1 MSSMPSRTRGSHL
14 AVIVACAALCGGVA
28 SAAAPQ
34 PDQRAPRGVLDLR
47 GGGFVVGELVPAPE
61 VADGRETLLWQ
72 SPVFTKPFE
81 FRLADVTG
89 MRCGAVRDP
98 DGTPADAF
106 RLHLRGGDI
115 ITGAIQGIDADTIT
129 VESGRGADRQTLQ
142 IRRDEV
148 ESIARRGAG
157 GGSFDGPG
165 GLAGWEQKPGNAW
178 REEAGRLLTS
188 RRGGSIS
195 RDVAAPPRARYDIGV
210 SWTTPAEFRFSL
222 VSDGVA
228 GDDQFV
234 LELLRP
240 AGSGPTLAVV
250 RRKAGKA
257 TLEPIPL
264 DPAADSL
271 RIVLFV
277 DQPRGR
283 MAVVLPAAGDQPA
296 ADIEL
301 ARATDTE
308 PLRGVRLSLTSGD
321 VCLESLRVTPWTAAE
336 PTLDDVEQT
345 TIAMRTGIPRTG
357 EIEGFDSQAGAFIV
371 RAAGQETRI
380 PAADVTEISLPR
392 TEASGPKQTAQVR
405 LIGVNGDVVSGGLVG
420 VDPQGVR
427 IRRQGLAEPIRVPFS
442 QLVAMQSLVPAGPA
456 SEQPG
461 REGRLEGDGF
471 AMRGG
476 LAAVDGGVGWQPVGS
491 VVASPFAATAAP
503 FSGRLDYVAAPADV
517 DESGVVG
524 GIGGMVSRAD
534 DGGFVVTMLA
544 EDGAAAQDGRLQP
557 GDRIVA
563 IAPAEKA
570 RFVPTKGLEPD
581 EVTDLLRGQVGTPV
595 RIKVTDAAG
604 EDPRTIELVRGRL
617 AMAGGQL
624 LRQALE
630 THAEL
635 AAPESAGDVL
645 AYPAVVVLTSGEST
659 PCRVVAIDAERV
671 RLITPLAGTA
681 ESPVDVPAAL
691 VKAVEFDPSVPG
703 RALDRVR
710 FERLLTI
717 PRMQRSRPPTH
728 VLRMKNGDYVRG
740 RLITA
745 DDKAVRIE
753 LPGKEQVFPRDAV
766 ARAIWLHPEELDPKQ
781 LDAPA
786 AEPPRPQG
794 LAVTGIWPGGRRVA
808 LMAETV
814 EGQAIR
820 GTNAALGDVRIDTDR
835 VERLLFGTA
844 AEKGADQRPYSQ
856 WKVRPAAE
864 PRALREQEPPKENAG
879 A

>member
-1 MSSMPSRTRGSHL
+1 MSSMPSRIYGGRL
-14 AVIVACAALCGGVA
+14 PAIVACAALCGGA
-28 SAAAPQ
+28 SLAATPQ
-34 PDQRAPRGVLDLR
+34 PDQPAPRGVLDLR
-47 GGGFVVGELVPAPE
+47 GGGFVSGELVPTPE
-61 VADGRETLLWQ
+61 AGNGRETLVWQ
-72 SPVFTKPFE
+72 SPLFAKPFE

-89 MRCGAVRDP
+89 ARFGAVRDAGKP
-98 DGTPADAF
+98 PADAF

-115 ITGAIQGIDADTIT
+115 ITGVVQAIDADTIT
-129 VESGRGADRQTLQ
+129 VEAAGGADRQTLH

-165 GLAGWEQKPGNAW
+165 GLAGWEQKPGSAW

-222 VSDGVA
+222 ASDGVA

-240 AGSGPTLAVV
+240 AAIGPTLAVL

-257 TLEPIPL
+257 TLEPISL

-283 MAVVLPAAGDQPA
+283 MAVVLPAAGEQPA

-301 ARATDTE
+301 SRAADAE

-321 VCLESLRVTPWTAAE
+321 ICLESLRVTPWTAAE

-345 TIAMRTGIPRTG
+345 TIAVRTGGPRTG
-357 EIEGFDSQAGAFIV
+357 EIEGFDAQAGAFMV
-371 RAAGQETRI
+371 RDAGQVTRI

-392 TEASGPKQTAQVR
+392 PEAAGPKQVAQVR
-405 LIGVNGDVVSGGLVG
+405 VIGANGDVASGVLVN
-420 VDPQGVR
+420 VDAQGVW
-427 IRRQGLAEPIRVPFS
+427 IRRQGLAEPLCMPFT
-442 QLVAMQSLVPAGPA
+442 QLVALQSLMPAA
-456 SEQPG
+456 TALELPG
-461 REGRLEGDGF
+461 REGRLEGEGF
-471 AMRGG
+471 AMRGAV
-476 LAAVDGGVGWQPVGS
+476 AAVADGVGWQPAGS
-491 VVASPFAATAAP
+491 IVASPFAPTAAP
-503 FSGRLDYVAAPADV
+503 FSGRLDYVDAPADT
-517 DESGVVG
+517 DESGMVG
-524 GIGGMVSRAD
+524 GIGGMVSRTD

-581 EVTDLLRGQVGTPV
+581 QVTDLLRGQVGAQV

-604 EDPRTIELVRGRL
+604 EEPRTIELVRGRL
-617 AMAGGQL
+617 ALAGGQL
-624 LRQALE
+624 LRQAIK

-635 AAPESAGDVL
+635 ASPESVGAML
-645 AYPAVVVLTSGEST
+645 AFPAVVVLTSGEST
-659 PCRVVAIDAERV
+659 PCRVVAIDAERL
-671 RLITPLAGTA
+671 RLVTPLAGTA
-681 ESPVDVPAAL
+681 EDPVDVPAAL
-691 VKAVEFDPSVPG
+691 VKAIEFDPAVPG

-740 RLITA
+740 RLIAA
-745 DDKAVRIE
+745 DDTTVRIE
-753 LPGKEQVFPRDAV
+753 MPGKEQVFPRDAV
-766 ARAIWLHPEELDPKQ
+766 TRAIWLHPEELDPQ
-781 LDAPA
+781 PDAAA

-808 LMAETV
+808 LMAEAV
-814 EGQAIR
+814 EGRAIQ
-820 GTNAALGDVRIDTDR
+820 GTNAAFGQARIDTAG

-856 WKVRPAAE
+856 WKVRLAPE
-864 PRALREQEPPKENAG
+864 PRALREQEPAKENAG

>member
-1 MSSMPSRTRGSHL
+1 MSSMPSRIYGVCL
-14 AVIVACAALCGGVA
+14 AAIVACTALCGGA
-28 SAAAPQ
+28 SFAATPQ
-34 PDQRAPRGVLDLR
+34 PDQPAPRGVLDLR
-47 GGGFVVGELVPAPE
+47 GGGFVSGELVPAPE
-61 VADGRETLLWQ
+61 AGDGRETLVWQ
-72 SPVFTKPFE
+72 SPLFAKPFE

-89 MRCGAVRDP
+89 ARFGAVRDP
-98 DGTPADAF
+98 GKPPADAF
-106 RLHLRGGDI
+106 RVHLRGGDI
-115 ITGAIQGIDADTIT
+115 ITGEMQAIDADTIT
-129 VESGRGADRQTLQ
+129 VEAVGGAGRQTLR

-148 ESIARRGAG
+148 ESIARRSAG

-195 RDVAAPPRARYDIGV
+195 RDVAAPPRARYDIGM

-240 AGSGPTLAVV
+240 AASGPTLAVV

-264 DPAADSL
+264 GVAADSL

-283 MAVVLPAAGDQPA
+283 MAVVLPAVGEQPA

-301 ARATDTE
+301 SRAADAE

-321 VCLESLRVTPWTAAE
+321 ICLENMRVTPWTAAE

-345 TIAMRTGIPRTG
+345 TVAVRNGGPRTG
-357 EIEGFDSQAGAFIV
+357 EVEGFDAQAGAFMV
-371 RAAGQETRI
+371 RDAEQVTRI

-392 TEASGPKQTAQVR
+392 VEAAGPKQVAQVR
-405 LIGVNGDVVSGGLVG
+405 AIGANGDVVSGSLVN
-420 VDPQGVR
+420 VDAQGVW
-427 IRRQGLAEPIRVPFS
+427 IRRQGLAEPLGMSFS
-442 QLVAMQSLVPAGPA
+442 QLVALQSLVPAA
-456 SEQPG
+456 TALELPG
-461 REGRLEGDGF
+461 REGRLEGEGV
-471 AMRGG
+471 AMRGAVAG
-476 LAAVDGGVGWQPVGS
+476 VDGGVGWQPAGS
-491 VVASPFAATAAP
+491 IVASPFAVTAAP
-503 FSGRLDYVAAPADV
+503 FSGRLDYVAAPADT
-517 DESGVVG
+517 DEMGAVG

-581 EVTDLLRGQVGTPV
+581 EVTDLLRGRVGAPV
-595 RIKVTDAAG
+595 RIKVTDAGG

-617 AMAGGQL
+617 GMAGSQL
-624 LRQALE
+624 LRQALK

-635 AAPESAGDVL
+635 AAPESAGDVV
-645 AYPAVVVLTSGEST
+645 AFPAVVVLTSGEST
-659 PCRVVAIDAERV
+659 PCRVVAIDAERLKLV
-671 RLITPLAGTA
+671 TPLAGTA
-681 ESPVDVPAAL
+681 EEPVDVPATL
-691 VKAVEFDPSVPG
+691 VKAIEFDPSVPG

-740 RLITA
+740 RLIAA
-745 DDKAVRIE
+745 DDTTVRIE
-753 LPGKEQVFPRDAV
+753 MPGKEQVFPRDAV
-766 ARAIWLHPEELDPKQ
+766 ARAIWLHPEELDPQ
-781 LDAPA
+781 PDAPA

-794 LAVTGIWPGGRRVA
+794 LALTGIWPGGRRVG
-808 LMAETV
+808 LMAQKV
-814 EGQAIR
+814 EGQAIL
-820 GTNAALGDVRIDTDR
+820 GTNPAFGDARIDTAR

-856 WKVRPAAE
+856 WKVRPAPE
-864 PRALREQEPPKENAG
+864 PRALREQEPAKENGG

>member
-1 MSSMPSRTRGSHL
+1 MGLRICLSRL
-14 AVIVACAALCGGVA
+14 AAIVVCAALCGGA
-28 SAAAPQ
+28 SHAAAPL
-34 PDQRAPRGVLDLR
+34 PDQAAPWGMLDLR
-47 GGGFVVGELVPAPE
+47 GGGFVSGELVPTPE
-61 VADGRETLLWQ
+61 AGDSRETLLWK
-72 SPVFTKPFE
+72 SPLCAKPFE

-89 MRCGAVRDP
+89 VRFGAVRDP
-98 DGTPADAF
+98 DGAPTDAF

-115 ITGAIQGIDADTIT
+115 ITGVIQAIDADTIT
-129 VESGRGADRQTLQ
+129 VEAVGGAGRQTLQ

-165 GLAGWEQKPGNAW
+165 GLAGWEQKPDTTW
-178 REEAGRLLTS
+178 REEAGRLVTS

-222 VSDGVA
+222 ASDGVA

-240 AGSGPTLAVV
+240 AAGGPTLAVV

-264 DPAADSL
+264 DSATDSL

-277 DQPRGR
+277 DQQRGR
-283 MAVVLPAAGDQPA
+283 MAVVLPAAGDEPA

-301 ARATDTE
+301 ARAADAE
-308 PLRGVRLSLTSGD
+308 PLPGVRLSLTSGD
-321 VCLESLRVTPWTAAE
+321 ICLENLRVTPWTAAE
-336 PTLDDVEQT
+336 PTLDDVEQA

-357 EIEGFDSQAGAFIV
+357 EIEGFDSSAGVFIV
-371 RAAGQETRI
+371 RAAGQVTRI
-380 PAADVTEISLPR
+380 AAADVTEISLPR
-392 TEASGPKQTAQVR
+392 AEAAPPKQAAQVR
-405 LIGVNGDVVSGGLVG
+405 AIGVNGDVVSGRLVR
-420 VDPQGVR
+420 VDPQGVW
-427 IRRQGLAEPIRVPFS
+427 IRREGLAEPLGIPFA
-442 QLVAMQSLVPAGPA
+442 QLVAMQSLVPAA
-456 SEQPG
+456 TALELPG

-471 AMRGG
+471 SMPGS
-476 LAAVDGGVGWQPVGS
+476 LAAVAGGVGWQPAGS
-491 VVASPFAATAAP
+491 MCASPFAVTATP
-503 FSGRLDYVAAPADV
+503 FSGRLDYVAAPADT
-517 DESGVVG
+517 DESGMVG

-617 AMAGGQL
+617 GMAGGQL

-645 AYPAVVVLTSGEST
+645 AFPAVVVLTSGEST
-659 PCRVVAIDAERV
+659 PCRVVAIDAERLKLV
-671 RLITPLAGTA
+671 TPLAGTA
-681 ESPVDVPAAL
+681 EEPVDVPATL
-691 VKAVEFDPSVPG
+691 VKAIEFDPGAPG

-740 RLITA
+740 RLIAA
-745 DDKAVRIE
+745 DEKTVRIE
-753 LPGKEQVFPRDAV
+753 LPGKEQVFPRDAI
-766 ARAIWLHPEELDPKQ
+766 ARAIWLHPEELDPPQ
-781 LDAPA
+781 PDAPA
-786 AEPPRPQG
+786 AESPRPQG

-808 LMAETV
+808 LMAEAV
-814 EGQAIR
+814 EGQAIL
-820 GTNAALGDVRIDTDR
+820 GTNAAFGDARIDTGR

-844 AEKGADQRPYSQ
+844 AEKGAGQRPYSQ
-856 WKVRPAAE
+856 WKVRPAPE
-864 PRALREQEPPKENAG
+864 PRALRQQEPAKPNTDA
-879 A
+879 

>member
-1 MSSMPSRTRGSHL
+1 MSSMPSRTYGGRL
-14 AVIVACAALCGGVA
+14 PAIVACAALCGGA
-28 SAAAPQ
+28 SLAATPQ
-34 PDQRAPRGVLDLR
+34 PDQPAPRGVLDLR
-47 GGGFVVGELVPAPE
+47 GGGFVSGELVPTPE
-61 VADGRETLLWQ
+61 AGNGRETLVWQ
-72 SPVFTKPFE
+72 SPLFAKPFE

-89 MRCGAVRDP
+89 ARFGAVRDAGKP
-98 DGTPADAF
+98 PADAF

-115 ITGAIQGIDADTIT
+115 ITGVVQAIDADTIT
-129 VESGRGADRQTLQ
+129 VEAAGGADRQTLH

-165 GLAGWEQKPGNAW
+165 GLAGWEQKPGSAW

-222 VSDGVA
+222 ASDGVA

-240 AGSGPTLAVV
+240 AAIGPTLAVL

-257 TLEPIPL
+257 TLEPISL

-283 MAVVLPAAGDQPA
+283 MAVVLPAAGEQPA

-301 ARATDTE
+301 SRAADAE

-321 VCLESLRVTPWTAAE
+321 ICLESLRVTPWTAAE

-345 TIAMRTGIPRTG
+345 TIAVRTGGPRTG
-357 EIEGFDSQAGAFIV
+357 EIEGFDAQAGAFMV
-371 RAAGQETRI
+371 RDAGQVTRI

-392 TEASGPKQTAQVR
+392 PEAAGPKQVAQVR
-405 LIGVNGDVVSGGLVG
+405 VIGANGDVASGVLVN
-420 VDPQGVR
+420 VDAQGVW
-427 IRRQGLAEPIRVPFS
+427 IRRQGLAEPLCMPFT
-442 QLVAMQSLVPAGPA
+442 QLVALQSLMPAA
-456 SEQPG
+456 SALELPG
-461 REGRLEGDGF
+461 REGRLEGEGF
-471 AMRGG
+471 AMRGAV
-476 LAAVDGGVGWQPVGS
+476 AAVADGVGWQPAGS
-491 VVASPFAATAAP
+491 IVASPFAATAAP
-503 FSGRLDYVAAPADV
+503 FSGRLDYVDAPADT
-517 DESGVVG
+517 DESGMVG
-524 GIGGMVSRAD
+524 GIGGMVSRTD

-581 EVTDLLRGQVGTPV
+581 QVTDLLRGQVGAQV

-604 EDPRTIELVRGRL
+604 EEPRTIELVRGRL
-617 AMAGGQL
+617 ALAGGQL
-624 LRQALE
+624 LRQAIK

-635 AAPESAGDVL
+635 ASPESVGAML
-645 AYPAVVVLTSGEST
+645 AFPAVVVLTSGEST
-659 PCRVVAIDAERV
+659 PCRVVAIDAERL
-671 RLITPLAGTA
+671 RLVTPLAGTA
-681 ESPVDVPAAL
+681 EDPVDVPAAL
-691 VKAVEFDPSVPG
+691 VKAIEFDPAVPG

-740 RLITA
+740 RLIAA
-745 DDKAVRIE
+745 DDTTVRIE
-753 LPGKEQVFPRDAV
+753 MPGKEQVFPRDAV
-766 ARAIWLHPEELDPKQ
+766 TRAIWLHPEELDPQ
-781 LDAPA
+781 PDAAA

-808 LMAETV
+808 LMAEAV
-814 EGQAIR
+814 EGRAIQ
-820 GTNAALGDVRIDTDR
+820 GTNAAFGQARIDTAG

-856 WKVRPAAE
+856 WKVRLAPE
-864 PRALREQEPPKENAG
+864 PRALREQEPAKENAG

>member
-1 MSSMPSRTRGSHL
+1 MSSMPSRIYGGRL
-14 AVIVACAALCGGVA
+14 PAIVACAALCGGA
-28 SAAAPQ
+28 SLAATPQ
-34 PDQRAPRGVLDLR
+34 PDQPAPRGVLDLR
-47 GGGFVVGELVPAPE
+47 GGGFVSGELVPTPE
-61 VADGRETLLWQ
+61 AGNGRETLVWQ
-72 SPVFTKPFE
+72 SPLFAKPFE

-89 MRCGAVRDP
+89 ARFGAVRDAGKP
-98 DGTPADAF
+98 PADAF

-115 ITGAIQGIDADTIT
+115 ITGVVQAIDADTIT
-129 VESGRGADRQTLQ
+129 VEAAGGADRQTLH

-165 GLAGWEQKPGNAW
+165 GLAGWEQKPGSAW

-210 SWTTPAEFRFSL
+210 SWTTPAEFRFS
-222 VSDGVA
+222 VASDGVA

-240 AGSGPTLAVV
+240 AAIGPTLAVL

-257 TLEPIPL
+257 TLEPISL

-283 MAVVLPAAGDQPA
+283 MAVVLPVVGEQPA

-301 ARATDTE
+301 SRAADAE

-321 VCLESLRVTPWTAAE
+321 ICLESLRVTPWTAAE

-345 TIAMRTGIPRTG
+345 TIAVRTGGPRTG
-357 EIEGFDSQAGAFIV
+357 EIEGFDAQAGAFMV
-371 RAAGQETRI
+371 RDAGQVTRI

-392 TEASGPKQTAQVR
+392 PEAAGPKQVAQVR
-405 LIGVNGDVVSGGLVG
+405 VIGANGDVASGVLVN
-420 VDPQGVR
+420 VDAQGVW
-427 IRRQGLAEPIRVPFS
+427 IRRQGLAEPLCMPFT
-442 QLVAMQSLVPAGPA
+442 QLVALQSLMPAA
-456 SEQPG
+456 SALELPG
-461 REGRLEGDGF
+461 REGRLEGEGF
-471 AMRGG
+471 AMRGAV
-476 LAAVDGGVGWQPVGS
+476 AAVADGVGWQPAGS
-491 VVASPFAATAAP
+491 IVASPFAATAAP
-503 FSGRLDYVAAPADV
+503 FSGRLDYVDAPADT
-517 DESGVVG
+517 DESGMVG
-524 GIGGMVSRAD
+524 GIGGMVSRTD

-581 EVTDLLRGQVGTPV
+581 QVTDLLRGQVGAQV

-604 EDPRTIELVRGRL
+604 EEPRTIELVRGRL
-617 AMAGGQL
+617 ALAGGQL
-624 LRQALE
+624 LRQAIK

-635 AAPESAGDVL
+635 ASPESVGAVL
-645 AYPAVVVLTSGEST
+645 AFPAVVVLTSGEST
-659 PCRVVAIDAERV
+659 PCRVVAIDAERL
-671 RLITPLAGTA
+671 RLVTPLAGTA
-681 ESPVDVPAAL
+681 EDPVDVPAAL
-691 VKAVEFDPSVPG
+691 VKAIEFDPAVPG

-740 RLITA
+740 RLIAA
-745 DDKAVRIE
+745 DDTTVRIE
-753 LPGKEQVFPRDAV
+753 MPGKEQVFPRDAV
-766 ARAIWLHPEELDPKQ
+766 TRAIWLHPEELDPQ
-781 LDAPA
+781 PDAAA

-808 LMAETV
+808 LMAEAV
-814 EGQAIR
+814 EGRAIQ
-820 GTNAALGDVRIDTDR
+820 GTNAAFGQARIDTAG

-856 WKVRPAAE
+856 WKVRLAPE
-864 PRALREQEPPKENAG
+864 PRALREQEPAKENAG

>member
-1 MSSMPSRTRGSHL
+1 MSSMPSRIYGGRL
-14 AVIVACAALCGGVA
+14 PAIVACAALCGGA
-28 SAAAPQ
+28 SLAATPQ
-34 PDQRAPRGVLDLR
+34 PDQPAPRGVLDLR
-47 GGGFVVGELVPAPE
+47 GGGFVSGELVPTPE
-61 VADGRETLLWQ
+61 AGNGRETLVWQ
-72 SPVFTKPFE
+72 SPLFAKPFE

-89 MRCGAVRDP
+89 ARFGAVRDAGKP
-98 DGTPADAF
+98 PADAF

-115 ITGAIQGIDADTIT
+115 ITGVVQAIDADTIT
-129 VESGRGADRQTLQ
+129 VEAAGGADRQTLH

-165 GLAGWEQKPGNAW
+165 GLAGWEQKPGSAW

-210 SWTTPAEFRFSL
+210 SWTTPAEFRFS
-222 VSDGVA
+222 VASDGVA

-240 AGSGPTLAVV
+240 AAIGPTLAVL

-257 TLEPIPL
+257 TLEPISL

-283 MAVVLPAAGDQPA
+283 MAVVLPAAGEQPA

-301 ARATDTE
+301 SRAADAE

-321 VCLESLRVTPWTAAE
+321 ICLESLRVTPWTAAE

-345 TIAMRTGIPRTG
+345 TIAVRTGGPRTG
-357 EIEGFDSQAGAFIV
+357 EIEGFDAQAGAFMV
-371 RAAGQETRI
+371 RDAGQVTRI

-392 TEASGPKQTAQVR
+392 PEAAGPKQVAQVR
-405 LIGVNGDVVSGGLVG
+405 VIGANGDVASGVLVN
-420 VDPQGVR
+420 VDAQGVW
-427 IRRQGLAEPIRVPFS
+427 IRRQGLAEPLCMPFT
-442 QLVAMQSLVPAGPA
+442 QLVALQSLMPAA
-456 SEQPG
+456 SALELPG
-461 REGRLEGDGF
+461 REGRLEGEGF
-471 AMRGG
+471 AMRGAV
-476 LAAVDGGVGWQPVGS
+476 AAVADGVGWQPAGS
-491 VVASPFAATAAP
+491 IVASPFARTAAP
-503 FSGRLDYVAAPADV
+503 FSGRLDYVDAPADT
-517 DESGVVG
+517 DESGMVG
-524 GIGGMVSRAD
+524 GIGGMVSRTD

-581 EVTDLLRGQVGTPV
+581 QVTDLLRGQVGAQV

-604 EDPRTIELVRGRL
+604 EEPRTIELVRGRL
-617 AMAGGQL
+617 ALAGGQL
-624 LRQALE
+624 LRQAIK

-635 AAPESAGDVL
+635 ASPESVGAVL
-645 AYPAVVVLTSGEST
+645 AFPAVVVLTSGEST
-659 PCRVVAIDAERV
+659 PCRVVAIDAERL
-671 RLITPLAGTA
+671 RLVTPLAGTA
-681 ESPVDVPAAL
+681 EDPVDVPAAL
-691 VKAVEFDPSVPG
+691 VKAIEFDPAVPG

-740 RLITA
+740 RLIAA
-745 DDKAVRIE
+745 DDTTVRIE
-753 LPGKEQVFPRDAV
+753 MPGKEQVFPRDAV
-766 ARAIWLHPEELDPKQ
+766 TRAIWLHPEELDPQ
-781 LDAPA
+781 PDAAA

-808 LMAETV
+808 LMAEAV
-814 EGQAIR
+814 EGRAIQ
-820 GTNAALGDVRIDTDR
+820 GTNAAFGQARIDTAG

-856 WKVRPAAE
+856 WKVRLAPE
-864 PRALREQEPPKENAG
+864 PRALREQEPAKENAG

>member
-1 MSSMPSRTRGSHL
+1 MSSMPSRIYGGRL
-14 AVIVACAALCGGVA
+14 PAIVACAALCGGA
-28 SAAAPQ
+28 SFAATPQ
-34 PDQRAPRGVLDLR
+34 PDQPAPRGVLDLR
-47 GGGFVVGELVPAPE
+47 GGGFVSGELVPAPE
-61 VADGRETLLWQ
+61 AGNGRETLVWQ
-72 SPVFTKPFE
+72 SPLFAKPFE

-89 MRCGAVRDP
+89 ARFRAVRDP
-98 DGTPADAF
+98 GKPPADAF

-115 ITGAIQGIDADTIT
+115 ITGVVQAIDADTIT
-129 VESGRGADRQTLQ
+129 VEAAGEAGGQTLH

-148 ESIARRGAG
+148 ESIARRNAG
-157 GGSFDGPG
+157 GGSFEGPG
-165 GLAGWEQKPGNAW
+165 GLAGWGQKPGSAW

-195 RDVAAPPRARYDIGV
+195 RDVAAPPRARYDISV
-210 SWTTPAEFRFSL
+210 SWTTPAEFQFSL
-222 VSDGVA
+222 ASDGVA

-240 AGSGPTLAVV
+240 AAIGPTLAVL

-257 TLEPIPL
+257 TLEPISL

-283 MAVVLPAAGDQPA
+283 MAVVVPAVRERPA

-301 ARATDTE
+301 SRAADAE

-321 VCLESLRVTPWTAAE
+321 ICLESLRVTPWTAAE

-345 TIAMRTGIPRTG
+345 TIAVRTGGPRTG
-357 EIEGFDSQAGAFIV
+357 EIEGFDAQAGAFMV
-371 RAAGQETRI
+371 RDAEQVTRI
-380 PAADVTEISLPR
+380 PAADVMEISLPR
-392 TEASGPKQTAQVR
+392 PEAAGPKQVAQVR
-405 LIGVNGDVVSGGLVG
+405 VIGANGDVVSGVLVNVDARG
-420 VDPQGVR
+420 VW
-427 IRRQGLAEPIRVPFS
+427 IRRQGLAEPLGMPFT
-442 QLVAMQSLVPAGPA
+442 QLVALQSLMPAA
-456 SEQPG
+456 TALELPG
-461 REGRLEGDGF
+461 REGRLEGEGF
-471 AMRGG
+471 AMRGAV
-476 LAAVDGGVGWQPVGS
+476 AAVSGGVGWQPAGS
-491 VVASPFAATAAP
+491 IVASPFAATAAP
-503 FSGRLDYVAAPADV
+503 FSGRLDYVAAPADT
-517 DESGVVG
+517 DESGMVG
-524 GIGGMVSRAD
+524 GIGGMVSRTD

-581 EVTDLLRGQVGTPV
+581 EVTDLLRGQVGAPV

-604 EDPRTIELVRGRL
+604 EEPRTIELVRGRL
-617 AMAGGQL
+617 ALAGGQL

-645 AYPAVVVLTSGEST
+645 AFPAVVVLTSGEST
-659 PCRVVAIDAERV
+659 PCRVVAIDAERL
-671 RLITPLAGTA
+671 RLVMPLAGTA
-681 ESPVDVPAAL
+681 EQPVDVPAAL
-691 VKAVEFDPSVPG
+691 VKAIEFDPSEPG

-740 RLITA
+740 RLIAA
-745 DDKAVRIE
+745 DDTTVRIE
-753 LPGKEQVFPRDAV
+753 MPGKEQVFPRDAV
-766 ARAIWLHPEELDPKQ
+766 ARAIWLHPEELDPQ
-781 LDAPA
+781 ADAAA

-808 LMAETV
+808 LMAEAV
-814 EGQAIR
+814 EGRAIQ
-820 GTNAALGDVRIDTDR
+820 GTNAAFGEARIDTDG
-835 VERLLFGTA
+835 VERLFFGTA

-856 WKVRPAAE
+856 WKVRLAPE
-864 PRALREQEPPKENAG
+864 PRALREQEPAKENAG

>member
-1 MSSMPSRTRGSHL
+1 MSSMPSRIYGGRL
-14 AVIVACAALCGGVA
+14 PAIVACAALCGGA
-28 SAAAPQ
+28 SLAATPQ
-34 PDQRAPRGVLDLR
+34 PDQPAPRGVLDLR
-47 GGGFVVGELVPAPE
+47 GGGFVSGELVPTPE
-61 VADGRETLLWQ
+61 AGNGRETLVWQ
-72 SPVFTKPFE
+72 SPLFAKPFE

-89 MRCGAVRDP
+89 ARFGAVRDAGKP
-98 DGTPADAF
+98 PADAF

-115 ITGAIQGIDADTIT
+115 ITGVVQAIDADTIT
-129 VESGRGADRQTLQ
+129 VEAAGGADRQTLH

-165 GLAGWEQKPGNAW
+165 GLAGWEQKPGSAW

-210 SWTTPAEFRFSL
+210 SWTTPAEFRFS
-222 VSDGVA
+222 VASDGVA

-240 AGSGPTLAVV
+240 AAIGPTLAVL

-257 TLEPIPL
+257 TLEPISL

-283 MAVVLPAAGDQPA
+283 MAVVLPVVGEQPA

-301 ARATDTE
+301 SRAADAE

-321 VCLESLRVTPWTAAE
+321 ICLESLRVTPWTAAE

-345 TIAMRTGIPRTG
+345 TIAVRTGGPRTG
-357 EIEGFDSQAGAFIV
+357 EIEGFDAQAGAFMV
-371 RAAGQETRI
+371 RDAGQVTRI

-392 TEASGPKQTAQVR
+392 PEAAGPKQVAQVR
-405 LIGVNGDVVSGGLVG
+405 VIGANGDVASGVLVN
-420 VDPQGVR
+420 VDAQGVW
-427 IRRQGLAEPIRVPFS
+427 IRRQGLAEPLCMPFT
-442 QLVAMQSLVPAGPA
+442 QLVALQSLMPAA
-456 SEQPG
+456 SALELPG
-461 REGRLEGDGF
+461 REGRLEGEGF
-471 AMRGG
+471 AMRGAV
-476 LAAVDGGVGWQPVGS
+476 AAVADGVGWQPAGS
-491 VVASPFAATAAP
+491 IVASPFARTAAP
-503 FSGRLDYVAAPADV
+503 FSGRLDYVDAPADT
-517 DESGVVG
+517 DESGMVG
-524 GIGGMVSRAD
+524 GIGGMVSRTD

-581 EVTDLLRGQVGTPV
+581 QVTDLLRGQVGAQV

-604 EDPRTIELVRGRL
+604 EEPRTIELVRGRL
-617 AMAGGQL
+617 ALAGGQL
-624 LRQALE
+624 LRQAIK

-635 AAPESAGDVL
+635 ASPESVGAVL
-645 AYPAVVVLTSGEST
+645 AFPAVVVLTSGEST
-659 PCRVVAIDAERV
+659 PCRVVAIDAERL
-671 RLITPLAGTA
+671 RLVTPLAGTA
-681 ESPVDVPAAL
+681 EDPVDVPAAL
-691 VKAVEFDPSVPG
+691 VKAIEFDPAVPG

-740 RLITA
+740 RLIAA
-745 DDKAVRIE
+745 DDTTVRIE
-753 LPGKEQVFPRDAV
+753 MPGKEQVFPRDAV
-766 ARAIWLHPEELDPKQ
+766 TRAIWLHPEELDPQ
-781 LDAPA
+781 PDAAA

-808 LMAETV
+808 LMAEAV
-814 EGQAIR
+814 EGRAIQ
-820 GTNAALGDVRIDTDR
+820 GTNAAFGQARIDTAG

-856 WKVRPAAE
+856 WKVRLAPE
-864 PRALREQEPPKENAG
+864 PRALREQEPAKENAG

>member
-1 MSSMPSRTRGSHL
+1 MSSMPSRTYGGRL
-14 AVIVACAALCGGVA
+14 PAIVACAALCGGA
-28 SAAAPQ
+28 SLAATPQ
-34 PDQRAPRGVLDLR
+34 PDQPAPRGVLDLR
-47 GGGFVVGELVPAPE
+47 GGGFVSGELVPTPE
-61 VADGRETLLWQ
+61 AGNGRETLVWQ
-72 SPVFTKPFE
+72 SPLFAKPFE

-89 MRCGAVRDP
+89 ARFGAVRDAGKP
-98 DGTPADAF
+98 PADAF

-115 ITGAIQGIDADTIT
+115 ITGVVQAIDADTIT
-129 VESGRGADRQTLQ
+129 VEAAGGADRQTLH

-165 GLAGWEQKPGNAW
+165 GLAGWEQKPGSAW

-222 VSDGVA
+222 ASDGVA

-240 AGSGPTLAVV
+240 AAIGPTLAVL

-257 TLEPIPL
+257 TLEPISL

-283 MAVVLPAAGDQPA
+283 MAVVLPAAGEQPA

-301 ARATDTE
+301 SRAADAE

-321 VCLESLRVTPWTAAE
+321 ICLESLRVTPWTAAE

-345 TIAMRTGIPRTG
+345 TIAVRTGGPRTG
-357 EIEGFDSQAGAFIV
+357 EIEGFDAQAGAFMV
-371 RAAGQETRI
+371 RDAGQVTRI

-392 TEASGPKQTAQVR
+392 PEAAGPKQVAQVR
-405 LIGVNGDVVSGGLVG
+405 VIGANGDVASGVLVN
-420 VDPQGVR
+420 VDAQGVW
-427 IRRQGLAEPIRVPFS
+427 IRRQGLAEPLCMPFT
-442 QLVAMQSLVPAGPA
+442 QLVALQSLMPAA
-456 SEQPG
+456 TALELPG
-461 REGRLEGDGF
+461 REGRLEGEGF
-471 AMRGG
+471 AMRGAV
-476 LAAVDGGVGWQPVGS
+476 AAVADGVGWQPAGS
-491 VVASPFAATAAP
+491 IVASPFARTAAP
-503 FSGRLDYVAAPADV
+503 FSGRLDYVDAPADT
-517 DESGVVG
+517 DESGMVG
-524 GIGGMVSRAD
+524 GIGGMVSRTD

-581 EVTDLLRGQVGTPV
+581 QVTDLLRGQVGAQV

-604 EDPRTIELVRGRL
+604 EEPRTIELVRGRL
-617 AMAGGQL
+617 ALAGGQL
-624 LRQALE
+624 LRQAIK

-635 AAPESAGDVL
+635 ASPESVGAML
-645 AYPAVVVLTSGEST
+645 AFPAVVVLTSGEST
-659 PCRVVAIDAERV
+659 PCRVVAIDAERL
-671 RLITPLAGTA
+671 RLVTPLAGTA
-681 ESPVDVPAAL
+681 EDPVDVPAAL
-691 VKAVEFDPSVPG
+691 VKAIEFDPAVPG

-740 RLITA
+740 RLIAA
-745 DDKAVRIE
+745 DDTTVRIE
-753 LPGKEQVFPRDAV
+753 MPGKEQVFPRDAV
-766 ARAIWLHPEELDPKQ
+766 TRAIWLHPEELDPQ
-781 LDAPA
+781 PDAAA

-808 LMAETV
+808 LMAEAV
-814 EGQAIR
+814 EGRAIQ
-820 GTNAALGDVRIDTDR
+820 GTNAAFGQARIDTAG

-856 WKVRPAAE
+856 WKVRLAPE
-864 PRALREQEPPKENAG
+864 PRALREQEPAKENAG

>member
-1 MSSMPSRTRGSHL
+1 MSSMPSRIHGRCL
-14 AVIVACAALCGGVA
+14 AAIVACAALCGEV
-28 SAAAPQ
+28 SLAAAPPPTQ
-34 PDQRAPRGVLDLR
+34 PAPRGVLDLR
-47 GGGFVVGELVPAPE
+47 GGGFMSGELVPTPE
-61 VADGRETLLWQ
+61 GGDSRETLLWR
-72 SPVFTKPFE
+72 SPLFTQPFE

-89 MRCGAVRDP
+89 VRFGTARDP
-98 DGTPADAF
+98 GKAPADTF
-106 RLHLRGGDI
+106 RLHLRGGDVI
-115 ITGAIQGIDADTIT
+115 MGVVQAIDADTIT
-129 VESGRGADRQTLQ
+129 IEAGSGADRQTLR

-157 GGSFDGPG
+157 GSFDGPG
-165 GLAGWEQKPGNAW
+165 GLSGWEQKPGNSW

-222 VSDGVA
+222 TSDGVA

-234 LELLRP
+234 IELLRP
-240 AGSGPTLAVV
+240 ATGGPTLAVV

-283 MAVVLPAAGDQPA
+283 MAVVLPASGDEPA

-301 ARATDTE
+301 ARAADAE
-308 PLRGVRLSLTSGD
+308 PLPGVRLSLTSGD
-321 VCLESLRVTPWTAAE
+321 VCLESLRVTPWTAAT
-336 PTLDDVEQT
+336 PTRDDVEET
-345 TIAMRTGIPRTG
+345 TIAVRDGGPRTG
-357 EIEGFDSQAGAFIV
+357 EIEGFDAQAGAFMV
-371 RAAGQETRI
+371 QAEGQVTRI
-380 PAADVTEISLPR
+380 PAADVMEISLPR
-392 TEASGPKQTAQVR
+392 AEAAALQQSAQVR
-405 LIGVNGDVVSGGLVG
+405 AIGANGDVVSGSLVK
-420 VDPQGVR
+420 VDPQGVW
-427 IRRQGLAEPIRVPFS
+427 IRRQGLAESMGIPFT
-442 QLVAMQSLVPAGPA
+442 QLVSLQSLVPAA
-456 SEQPG
+456 LALERAG
-461 REGRLEGDGF
+461 REGRLEGEGF
-471 AMRGG
+471 AMRGA
-476 LAAVDGGVGWQPVGS
+476 LVAVAGGVGWQPDGS
-491 VVASPFAATAAP
+491 IVASPFAATAAP
-503 FSGRLDYVAAPADV
+503 FSGRLDYVAAPSDN
-517 DESGVVG
+517 DESGMVG

-581 EVTDLLRGQVGTPV
+581 EVTDLLRGLVGTPV

-645 AYPAVVVLTSGEST
+645 AFPAVVVLTSGEST
-659 PCRVVAIDAERV
+659 PCRVVAIDAERL
-671 RLITPLAGTA
+671 RLVTPLAGTA
-681 ESPVDVPAAL
+681 EEPADVPAAV
-691 VKAVEFDPSVPG
+691 VKAIEFDPSVPG

-740 RLITA
+740 RLIAA
-745 DDKAVRIE
+745 DDKTVRIE

-766 ARAIWLHPEELDPKQ
+766 ARAIWLHPEELDPQ
-781 LDAPA
+781 PDAAAA
-786 AEPPRPQG
+786 AELSGPQG

-814 EGQAIR
+814 EGQMIQ
-820 GTNAALGDVRIDTDR
+820 GTNAAFGKARIDTGR

-856 WKVRPAAE
+856 WKVRPAPE
-864 PRALREQEPPKENAG
+864 PRALREQEPAKENAG

>member
-1 MSSMPSRTRGSHL
+1 MGSRSCLSRLS
-14 AVIVACAALCGGVA
+14 AIVACAVLCGAA
-28 SAAAPQ
+28 SLAATPQ
-34 PDQRAPRGVLDLR
+34 PDQPAPRGVLDLR
-47 GGGFVVGELVPAPE
+47 GGGFVSGELVPAPE
-61 VADGRETLLWQ
+61 AGDGRETLLWQ
-72 SPVFTKPFE
+72 SPLFTKPFE

-89 MRCGAVRDP
+89 VRFGTARDP
-98 DGTPADAF
+98 GKPSADAF

-115 ITGAIQGIDADTIT
+115 ITGVVQAIDSDTVT
-129 VESGRGADRQTLQ
+129 VEAVGGAGRQTLQ

-148 ESIARRGAG
+148 ESIARRSAG

-188 RRGGSIS
+188 RRGSSIS

-210 SWTTPAEFRFSL
+210 SWTMPAEFRFSL

-228 GDDQFV
+228 GDDQFM

-240 AGSGPTLAVV
+240 AAGGPTLAVV
-250 RRKAGKA
+250 RRKSGKA
-257 TLEPIPL
+257 TLEPISL

-301 ARATDTE
+301 ARGADAE

-321 VCLESLRVTPWTAAE
+321 ICLENLRVTPWTAAE
-336 PTLDDVEQT
+336 PTLDAVEQT
-345 TIAMRTGIPRTG
+345 RIALRNGDPRTG
-357 EIEGFDSQAGAFIV
+357 EIEGFDSQGGTFMV
-371 RAAGQETRI
+371 REAGQVTRI

-392 TEASGPKQTAQVR
+392 AEATGPQQVAQVR
-405 LIGVNGDVVSGGLVG
+405 AIGANGDVVSGSLVN
-420 VDPQGVR
+420 VDTESVW
-427 IRRQGLAEPIRVPFS
+427 IRRQGLAEPLSMPFP
-442 QLVAMQSLVPAGPA
+442 QLVALQSLVPAATALGL
-456 SEQPG
+456 PG

-471 AMRGG
+471 AMRGAV
-476 LAAVDGGVGWQPVGS
+476 AAVSGGVGWQPAGS
-491 VVASPFAATAAP
+491 ISASPFAATAAP
-503 FSGRLDYVAAPADV
+503 FSGRLDYVAAPADT
-517 DESGVVG
+517 DESGMVG

-563 IAPAEKA
+563 IAPAERA

-645 AYPAVVVLTSGEST
+645 AFPYVVVLTSGEST
-659 PCRVVAIDAERV
+659 PCRVVAIDAERLKLV
-671 RLITPLAGTA
+671 TPLAGTA
-681 ESPVDVPAAL
+681 EEPVDVPATR

-728 VLRMKNGDYVRG
+728 VLRLKNGDYVRG
-740 RLITA
+740 RLIAA
-745 DDKAVRIE
+745 DDKTVRIE

-766 ARAIWLHPEELDPKQ
+766 ARAIWLHPEELDPQ
-781 LDAPA
+781 ADAIA

-794 LAVTGIWPGGRRVA
+794 LEVTGIWPGGRRVA
-808 LMAETV
+808 LMAEAV
-814 EGQAIR
+814 EGQTIQ
-820 GTNAALGDVRIDTDR
+820 GTHAAFGKARIHTDR

-844 AEKGADQRPYSQ
+844 AEKGGDQRPYSQ
-856 WKVRPAAE
+856 WKVRPAPE
-864 PRALREQEPPKENAG
+864 PRALREQEPAKENTG

>member
-1 MSSMPSRTRGSHL
+1 MSSMPSRIYGDCLS
-14 AVIVACAALCGGVA
+14 AVIACTALCCGA
-28 SAAAPQ
+28 SLAATPQ
-34 PDQRAPRGVLDLR
+34 PDRPAPQGVLDLR
-47 GGGFVVGELVPAPE
+47 GGGFLSGALVPMPE
-61 VADGRETLLWQ
+61 AGDSHETLLWQ
-72 SPVFTKPFE
+72 SPLFTKPFE

-89 MRCGAVRDP
+89 ARFAAVGGP
-98 DGTPADAF
+98 GQAPGDAF

-115 ITGAIQGIDADTIT
+115 ITGVVRAIDADTMT
-129 VESGRGADRQTLQ
+129 VEAVGGAGRQTLQ

-148 ESIARRGAG
+148 ESIAQRGAG

-165 GLAGWEQKPGNAW
+165 GLGGWDQKPGNAW

-240 AGSGPTLAVV
+240 AAGGPALAVV
-250 RRKAGKA
+250 RRRAGKA
-257 TLEPIPL
+257 TLEPISL
-264 DPAADSL
+264 DAAADSL

-283 MAVVLPAAGDQPA
+283 MAVVLPAGGDEPA

-301 ARATDTE
+301 ARAAGAE

-321 VCLESLRVTPWTAAE
+321 ICLESLRVTPWTAAE
-336 PTLDDVEQT
+336 PTLDEFEQA
-345 TIAMRTGIPRTG
+345 TISVRTGGPRTG
-357 EIEGFDSQAGAFIV
+357 EIEGFDAQAGAFMV
-371 RAAGQETRI
+371 REAGQVTRI
-380 PAADVTEISLPR
+380 PAADVMEISLPR
-392 TEASGPKQTAQVR
+392 AEAAPPRQAAQVR
-405 LIGVNGDVVSGGLVG
+405 AIGVNGDVVSGRLVR
-420 VDPQGVR
+420 VDPQGVW
-427 IRRQGLAEPIRVPFS
+427 IWRQGLAEPLGIPFA
-442 QLVAMQSLVPAGPA
+442 QLVAMQSLAPAVTA
-456 SEQPG
+456 LELPG

-471 AMRGG
+471 AMRGV
-476 LAAVDGGVGWQPVGS
+476 LAGVDGGVGWQPVGS
-491 VVASPFAATAAP
+491 VVGSGFATTAEP
-503 FSGRLDYVAAPADV
+503 FSGRLDYVAAPADT

-524 GIGGMVSRAD
+524 GIGGMVSRVD
-534 DGGFVVTMLA
+534 DGSFVVTMLA

-570 RFVPTKGLEPD
+570 RFVSTKGLEPD
-581 EVTDLLRGQVGTPV
+581 KVTDLLRGQVGTPV

-604 EDPRTIELVRGRL
+604 ADPRTIDLVRGRL

-635 AAPESAGDVL
+635 AAPESAGDVV
-645 AYPAVVVLTSGEST
+645 AFPAVVVLTSGEST
-659 PCRVVAIDAERV
+659 PCRVVAIDAERL
-671 RLITPLAGTA
+671 RLVTPLAGTP
-681 ESPVDVPAAL
+681 EEPVDVPAAL

-728 VLRMKNGDYVRG
+728 VLRLKNGDYVRG

-745 DDKAVRIE
+745 DDTTVRIE

-766 ARAIWLHPEELDPKQ
+766 ARAIWLHPEELDPQ
-781 LDAPA
+781 QPDAPA
-786 AEPPRPQG
+786 AERPQPQG
-794 LAVTGIWPGGRRVA
+794 FAVTGIWPGGRRVG
-808 LMAETV
+808 LVAEAV
-814 EGQAIR
+814 DGQSIQ
-820 GTNAALGDVRIDTDR
+820 GTSSAFGAARIDTAK

-844 AEKGADQRPYSQ
+844 AEKDADQRPYSQ
-856 WKVRPAAE
+856 WKVRPAPE
-864 PRALREQEPPKENAG
+864 PRALREQQPAKEDAG
-879 A
+879 G

>member
-1 MSSMPSRTRGSHL
+1 MSSMPSRIYGRCL
-14 AVIVACAALCGGVA
+14 AAVVAGAALCGSA
-28 SAAAPQ
+28 SLAATPQ
-34 PDQRAPRGVLDLR
+34 PTQPAPRGVLDLR
-47 GGGFVVGELVPAPE
+47 GGGFVSGELVPAPE
-61 VADGRETLLWQ
+61 AGDGRETLVWQ
-72 SPVFTKPFE
+72 SPLFTTPFE

-89 MRCGAVRDP
+89 VRFGTALDP
-98 DGTPADAF
+98 GKPPADAF

-115 ITGAIQGIDADTIT
+115 ITGVIQAIDADTIT
-129 VESGRGADRQTLQ
+129 VEAGSGAGRQSLRV
-142 IRRDEV
+142 RRDEV

-188 RRGGSIS
+188 RYGGSIS

-210 SWTTPAEFRFSL
+210 SWTTPTEFRFSL

-228 GDDQFV
+228 GDEQFV

-240 AGSGPTLAVV
+240 AAGGPTLAVV
-250 RRKAGKA
+250 RRTAGKA
-257 TLEPIPL
+257 ALEPISL
-264 DPAADSL
+264 DAAADSL

-301 ARATDTE
+301 APAAGAE

-321 VCLESLRVTPWTAAE
+321 ICLESLRVTPWTVTE
-336 PTLDDVEQT
+336 PTLDDIDQA
-345 TIAMRTGIPRTG
+345 TIAVRNGEPRAG
-357 EIEGFDSQAGAFIV
+357 EIEGFDALAGAFMV
-371 RAAGQETRI
+371 RDGEQETRI

-392 TEASGPKQTAQVR
+392 GEATGPKQGAQVR
-405 LIGVNGDVVSGGLVG
+405 AISANGDVVSGALVN
-420 VDPQGVR
+420 VDAEGMW
-427 IRRQGLAEPIRVPFS
+427 IRRQGLAEPLGIRFS
-442 QLVAMQSLVPAGPA
+442 QLVALQSLVPAATPLEL
-456 SEQPG
+456 SG
-461 REGRLEGDGF
+461 REGSLESDGF
-471 AMRGG
+471 AMRGA
-476 LAAVDGGVGWQPVGS
+476 LAAVDGGVGWQPAGS
-491 VVASPFAATAAP
+491 IVASPFVATKKP
-503 FSGRLDYVAAPADV
+503 FSGRLDYVAGPADT
-517 DESGVVG
+517 DESGMIG
-524 GIGGMVSRAD
+524 GIGGMVSRTD

-617 AMAGGQL
+617 AIAGGQF

-635 AAPESAGDVL
+635 AGPESAGDVV
-645 AYPAVVVLTSGEST
+645 AFPAVVVLTSGEST
-659 PCRVVAIDAERV
+659 PCRVVAIDAERLKLV
-671 RLITPLAGTA
+671 TPLAGTA
-681 ESPVDVPAAL
+681 EEPVEVPAAL

-740 RLITA
+740 RLIAA
-745 DDKAVRIE
+745 DDTTVRIE

-766 ARAIWLHPEELDPKQ
+766 ARAIWLHPEELGPQ
-781 LDAPA
+781 PAAPA
-786 AEPPRPQG
+786 AEPPQG

-814 EGQAIR
+814 DGQTIQ
-820 GTNAALGDVRIDTDR
+820 GTHAGFGKVRIETDR
-835 VERLLFGTA
+835 VERLLFGTT

-864 PRALREQEPPKENAG
+864 PRALREQEPAKENAG

>member
-1 MSSMPSRTRGSHL
+1 MSSMQSRIYGGRL
-14 AVIVACAALCGGVA
+14 PAIVACAALCGGA
-28 SAAAPQ
+28 SLAATPQ
-34 PDQRAPRGVLDLR
+34 PDQPAPRGVLDLR
-47 GGGFVVGELVPAPE
+47 GGGFVSGELVPTPE
-61 VADGRETLLWQ
+61 AGNGRETLVWQ
-72 SPVFTKPFE
+72 SPLFAKPFE

-89 MRCGAVRDP
+89 ARFGAVRDAGKP
-98 DGTPADAF
+98 PADAF

-115 ITGAIQGIDADTIT
+115 ITGVVQAIDADTIT
-129 VESGRGADRQTLQ
+129 VEAAGGADRQTLH

-165 GLAGWEQKPGNAW
+165 GLAGWEQKPGSAW

-222 VSDGVA
+222 ASDGVA

-240 AGSGPTLAVV
+240 AAIGPTLAVL

-257 TLEPIPL
+257 TLEPISL

-283 MAVVLPAAGDQPA
+283 MAVVLPAAGEQPA

-301 ARATDTE
+301 SRAADAE

-321 VCLESLRVTPWTAAE
+321 ICLESLRVTPWTAAE

-345 TIAMRTGIPRTG
+345 TIAVRTGGPRTG
-357 EIEGFDSQAGAFIV
+357 KIEGFDAQAGAFMV
-371 RAAGQETRI
+371 RDAEQVTRI

-392 TEASGPKQTAQVR
+392 PEAAGPKQVAQVR
-405 LIGVNGDVVSGGLVG
+405 VIGANGDVASGVLVN
-420 VDPQGVR
+420 VDAQGVW
-427 IRRQGLAEPIRVPFS
+427 IRRQGLAEPLCMPFT
-442 QLVAMQSLVPAGPA
+442 QLVALQSLMPAA
-456 SEQPG
+456 TALELPG
-461 REGRLEGDGF
+461 REGRLEGEGF
-471 AMRGG
+471 AMRGAV
-476 LAAVDGGVGWQPVGS
+476 AAVADGVGWQPAGS
-491 VVASPFAATAAP
+491 MVASPFAATAAP
-503 FSGRLDYVAAPADV
+503 FSGRLDYVDAPADT
-517 DESGVVG
+517 DESGMVG
-524 GIGGMVSRAD
+524 GIGGMVSRTD

-581 EVTDLLRGQVGTPV
+581 QVTDLLRGQVGAQV

-604 EDPRTIELVRGRL
+604 KEPRTIELVRGRL
-617 AMAGGQL
+617 ALAGGQL
-624 LRQALE
+624 LRQAIK

-635 AAPESAGDVL
+635 ASPESVGAVL
-645 AYPAVVVLTSGEST
+645 AFPAVVVLTSGEST
-659 PCRVVAIDAERV
+659 PCRVVAIDAERL
-671 RLITPLAGTA
+671 RLVTPLAGTA
-681 ESPVDVPAAL
+681 EDPVDVPAAL
-691 VKAVEFDPSVPG
+691 VKAIEFDPAVPG

-740 RLITA
+740 RLIAA
-745 DDKAVRIE
+745 DDTTVRIE
-753 LPGKEQVFPRDAV
+753 MPGKEQVFPRDAV
-766 ARAIWLHPEELDPKQ
+766 TRAIWLHPEELDPQ
-781 LDAPA
+781 PDAA
-786 AEPPRPQG
+786 AGEPPRPQG

-808 LMAETV
+808 LMAEAV
-814 EGQAIR
+814 EGRAIQ
-820 GTNAALGDVRIDTDR
+820 GTNAAFGQARIDTAG

-856 WKVRPAAE
+856 WKVRLAPE
-864 PRALREQEPPKENAG
+864 PRALREQEPAKENAG

>member
-1 MSSMPSRTRGSHL
+1 MSSMPSRIEGGCL
-14 AVIVACAALCGGVA
+14 AAIVVCAALCGGA
-28 SAAAPQ
+28 SHAAAPL
-34 PDQRAPRGVLDLR
+34 PDQAAPWGMLDLR
-47 GGGFVVGELVPAPE
+47 GGGFVSGELVPTPE
-61 VADGRETLLWQ
+61 AGGSRETLLWQ
-72 SPVFTKPFE
+72 SPLCAKPFE

-89 MRCGAVRDP
+89 VRFSAVRDP
-98 DGTPADAF
+98 DGAPTDAF

-115 ITGAIQGIDADTIT
+115 ITGVIQAIDADTIT
-129 VESGRGADRQTLQ
+129 VEGVGGAGRQTLQ

-165 GLAGWEQKPGNAW
+165 GLAGWEQKPDTAW
-178 REEAGRLLTS
+178 REEAGRLVTS

-195 RDVAAPPRARYDIGV
+195 RDVAAPRRARYDIGV

-222 VSDGVA
+222 ASDGVA

-240 AGSGPTLAVV
+240 AAGGPTLAVV

-264 DPAADSL
+264 DSATDSL

-277 DQPRGR
+277 DQQRGR
-283 MAVVLPAAGDQPA
+283 MAVVLPAAGDEPA

-301 ARATDTE
+301 ARAADAE
-308 PLRGVRLSLTSGD
+308 PLAGVRLSLTSGD
-321 VCLESLRVTPWTAAE
+321 ICLENLRVTPWTAAE
-336 PTLDDVEQT
+336 PTLDDVEQA

-357 EIEGFDSQAGAFIV
+357 EIEGFDSSAGVFIV
-371 RAAGQETRI
+371 RAAGQVTRI
-380 PAADVTEISLPR
+380 AAADVTEISLPR
-392 TEASGPKQTAQVR
+392 AEAAPPKQAAQVR
-405 LIGVNGDVVSGGLVG
+405 AIGVNGNVVSGGLVR
-420 VDPQGVR
+420 VDPQGVW
-427 IRRQGLAEPIRVPFS
+427 ILRQGLAEPLGIPFA
-442 QLVAMQSLVPAGPA
+442 QLVAMQSLVPAA
-456 SEQPG
+456 TALELPG

-471 AMRGG
+471 SMSGS
-476 LAAVDGGVGWQPVGS
+476 LAAVAGGVGWQPAGS
-491 VVASPFAATAAP
+491 MCASPFAVTATP
-503 FSGRLDYVAAPADV
+503 FSGRLDYVAAPADT
-517 DESGVVG
+517 DESGMVG

-557 GDRIVA
+557 GDQIVA

-581 EVTDLLRGQVGTPV
+581 EVTDLLRGRVGAPV

-617 AMAGGQL
+617 GMAGGQL

-645 AYPAVVVLTSGEST
+645 AFPAVVVLTSGEST
-659 PCRVVAIDAERV
+659 PCRVVAIDAERL
-671 RLITPLAGTA
+671 RLVTPLAGTA
-681 ESPVDVPAAL
+681 EEPVDVPATL
-691 VKAVEFDPSVPG
+691 VKAIEFDPGAPG

-740 RLITA
+740 RLIAA
-745 DDKAVRIE
+745 DDTTVRIE
-753 LPGKEQVFPRDAV
+753 LPGKEQVFPRDAI
-766 ARAIWLHPEELDPKQ
+766 ARAIWLHPEELDPPQ
-781 LDAPA
+781 PDAPA
-786 AEPPRPQG
+786 AESPRPQG
-794 LAVTGIWPGGRRVA
+794 LAVTGIWPGGRRVG
-808 LMAETV
+808 LMAEAV
-814 EGQAIR
+814 EGQAIL
-820 GTNAALGDVRIDTDR
+820 GTNAAFGDARIDTGR

-844 AEKGADQRPYSQ
+844 AEKGAGQRPYSQ
-856 WKVRPAAE
+856 WKVRPAPE
-864 PRALREQEPPKENAG
+864 PRALRQQEPAKPNTDA
-879 A
+879 

>member
-1 MSSMPSRTRGSHL
+1 MSSMPSRIYGGCLSAVL
-14 AVIVACAALCGGVA
+14 ACTALCCGA
-28 SAAAPQ
+28 SLAATPQ

-47 GGGFVVGELVPAPE
+47 GGGFVSGELLPAPE
-61 VADGRETLLWQ
+61 AGDGRETLVWQ
-72 SPVFTKPFE
+72 SPLFAKPFE

-89 MRCGAVRDP
+89 ARFGAVGDP
-98 DGTPADAF
+98 GKPQADAF

-115 ITGAIQGIDADTIT
+115 ITGVMQAIDADTIT
-129 VESGRGADRQTLQ
+129 VEAVGGAGRQTLQ

-148 ESIARRGAG
+148 ESIARRSAG

-240 AGSGPTLAVV
+240 AAGGPALAVV

-257 TLEPIPL
+257 TLEPISL

-283 MAVVLPAAGDQPA
+283 MAVVLPTVGDQPA

-301 ARATDTE
+301 SRAADAE

-321 VCLESLRVTPWTAAE
+321 ICLESLRVTPWTAAE
-336 PTLDDVEQT
+336 PTLDDVEQA
-345 TIAMRTGIPRTG
+345 TIAVRNGGPRTG
-357 EIEGFDSQAGAFIV
+357 EIEGFDAQAGAFMV
-371 RAAGQETRI
+371 RDAEQVTRI

-392 TEASGPKQTAQVR
+392 PEAAGPKQVAQVR
-405 LIGVNGDVVSGGLVG
+405 AIGVNGDVVSGVLVN
-420 VDPQGVR
+420 VDAQSVW
-427 IRRQGLAEPIRVPFS
+427 IRRQGLAEPIGIPFT
-442 QLVAMQSLVPAGPA
+442 QLVAMQSLVPAA
-456 SEQPG
+456 TALELPG

-471 AMRGG
+471 AMRGAV
-476 LAAVDGGVGWQPVGS
+476 AAVADGVGWQPAGS
-491 VVASPFAATAAP
+491 IVASPFAVTAAP
-503 FSGRLDYVAAPADV
+503 FSGRLDYVAAPADT
-517 DESGVVG
+517 DESGMVG

-581 EVTDLLRGQVGTPV
+581 EVTDLLRGRVGAPV

-617 AMAGGQL
+617 GMAGGQL

-645 AYPAVVVLTSGEST
+645 AFPAVVVLTSGEST
-659 PCRVVAIDAERV
+659 PCRVVAIDAERL
-671 RLITPLAGTA
+671 RLVTPLAGTA
-681 ESPVDVPAAL
+681 EEPVDVPATL
-691 VKAVEFDPSVPG
+691 VKAIEFDTGAPG

-740 RLITA
+740 RLIAA
-745 DDKAVRIE
+745 DDTTVRIE
-753 LPGKEQVFPRDAV
+753 LPGKEQVFPRDGV
-766 ARAIWLHPEELDPKQ
+766 ARAIWLHPEELDPQ
-781 LDAPA
+781 PDAPA

-808 LMAETV
+808 LMAEAV
-814 EGQAIR
+814 EGQAVL
-820 GTNAALGDVRIDTDR
+820 GTNPAFGESRIDTGR

-856 WKVRPAAE
+856 WKVRPAPE
-864 PRALREQEPPKENAG
+864 PRALREQEPAKENA
-879 A
+879 AA

>member
-1 MSSMPSRTRGSHL
+1 MSSMPSRIYGGRL
-14 AVIVACAALCGGVA
+14 PAIVACAALCGGA
-28 SAAAPQ
+28 SLAATPQ
-34 PDQRAPRGVLDLR
+34 PDQPAPRGVLDLR
-47 GGGFVVGELVPAPE
+47 GGGFVSGELVPTPE
-61 VADGRETLLWQ
+61 AGNGRETLVWQ
-72 SPVFTKPFE
+72 SPLFAKPFE

-89 MRCGAVRDP
+89 ARFGAVRDAGKP
-98 DGTPADAF
+98 PADAF

-115 ITGAIQGIDADTIT
+115 ITGVVQAIDADTIT
-129 VESGRGADRQTLQ
+129 VEAAGGADRQTLH

-165 GLAGWEQKPGNAW
+165 GLAGWEQKPGSAW

-210 SWTTPAEFRFSL
+210 SWTTPAEFRFS
-222 VSDGVA
+222 VASDGVA

-240 AGSGPTLAVV
+240 AAIGPTLAVL

-257 TLEPIPL
+257 TLEPISL

-283 MAVVLPAAGDQPA
+283 MAVVLPAAGEQPA

-301 ARATDTE
+301 SRAADAE

-321 VCLESLRVTPWTAAE
+321 ICLESLRVTPWTAAE

-345 TIAMRTGIPRTG
+345 TIAVRTGGPRTG
-357 EIEGFDSQAGAFIV
+357 EIEGFDAQAGAFMV
-371 RAAGQETRI
+371 RDAGQVTRI

-392 TEASGPKQTAQVR
+392 PEAAGPKQVAQVR
-405 LIGVNGDVVSGGLVG
+405 VIGANGDVASGVLVN
-420 VDPQGVR
+420 VDAQGVW
-427 IRRQGLAEPIRVPFS
+427 IRRQGLAEPLCMPFT
-442 QLVAMQSLVPAGPA
+442 QLVALQSLMPAA
-456 SEQPG
+456 SALELPG
-461 REGRLEGDGF
+461 REGRLEGEGF
-471 AMRGG
+471 AMRGAV
-476 LAAVDGGVGWQPVGS
+476 AAVADGVGWQPAGS
-491 VVASPFAATAAP
+491 IVASPFAATAAP
-503 FSGRLDYVAAPADV
+503 FSGRLDYVDAPADT
-517 DESGVVG
+517 DESGMVG
-524 GIGGMVSRAD
+524 GIGGMVSRTD

-581 EVTDLLRGQVGTPV
+581 QVTDLLRGQVGAQV

-604 EDPRTIELVRGRL
+604 EEPRTIELVRGRL
-617 AMAGGQL
+617 ALAGGQL
-624 LRQALE
+624 LRQAIK

-635 AAPESAGDVL
+635 ASPESVGAVL
-645 AYPAVVVLTSGEST
+645 AFPAVVVLTSGEST
-659 PCRVVAIDAERV
+659 PCRVVAIDAERL
-671 RLITPLAGTA
+671 RLVTPLAGTA
-681 ESPVDVPAAL
+681 EDPVDVPAAL
-691 VKAVEFDPSVPG
+691 VKAIEFDPAVPG

-740 RLITA
+740 RLIAA
-745 DDKAVRIE
+745 DDTTVRIE
-753 LPGKEQVFPRDAV
+753 MPGKEQVFPRDAV
-766 ARAIWLHPEELDPKQ
+766 TRAIWLHPEELDPQ
-781 LDAPA
+781 PDAAA

-808 LMAETV
+808 LMAEAV
-814 EGQAIR
+814 EGRAIQ
-820 GTNAALGDVRIDTDR
+820 GTNAAFGQARIDTAG

-856 WKVRPAAE
+856 WKVRLAPE
-864 PRALREQEPPKENAG
+864 PRALREQEPAKENAG

>member
-1 MSSMPSRTRGSHL
+1 MSSMPSRTYGGRL
-14 AVIVACAALCGGVA
+14 PAIVACAALCGGA
-28 SAAAPQ
+28 SLAATPQ
-34 PDQRAPRGVLDLR
+34 PDQPAPRGVLDLR
-47 GGGFVVGELVPAPE
+47 GGGFVSGELVPTPE
-61 VADGRETLLWQ
+61 AGNGRETLVWQ
-72 SPVFTKPFE
+72 SPLFAKPFE

-89 MRCGAVRDP
+89 ARFGAVRDAGKP
-98 DGTPADAF
+98 PADAF

-115 ITGAIQGIDADTIT
+115 ITGVVQAIDADTIT
-129 VESGRGADRQTLQ
+129 VEAAGGADRQTLH

-165 GLAGWEQKPGNAW
+165 GLAGWEQKPGSAW

-222 VSDGVA
+222 ASDGVA

-240 AGSGPTLAVV
+240 AAIGPTLAVL

-257 TLEPIPL
+257 TLEPISL

-283 MAVVLPAAGDQPA
+283 MAVVLPAAGEQPA

-301 ARATDTE
+301 SRAADAE

-321 VCLESLRVTPWTAAE
+321 ICLESLRVTPWTAAE

-345 TIAMRTGIPRTG
+345 TIAVRTGGPRTG
-357 EIEGFDSQAGAFIV
+357 EIEGFDAQAGAFMV
-371 RAAGQETRI
+371 RDAGQVTRI

-392 TEASGPKQTAQVR
+392 PEAAGPKQVAQVR
-405 LIGVNGDVVSGGLVG
+405 VIGANGDVASGVLVN
-420 VDPQGVR
+420 VDAQGVW
-427 IRRQGLAEPIRVPFS
+427 IRRQGLAEPLCMPFT
-442 QLVAMQSLVPAGPA
+442 QLVALQSLMPAA
-456 SEQPG
+456 TALELPG
-461 REGRLEGDGF
+461 REGRLEGEGF
-471 AMRGG
+471 AMRGAV
-476 LAAVDGGVGWQPVGS
+476 AAVADGVGWQPAGS
-491 VVASPFAATAAP
+491 IVASPFARTAAP
-503 FSGRLDYVAAPADV
+503 FSGRLDYVDAPADT
-517 DESGVVG
+517 DESGMVG
-524 GIGGMVSRAD
+524 GIGGMVSRTD

-581 EVTDLLRGQVGTPV
+581 QVTDLLRGQVGAQV

-604 EDPRTIELVRGRL
+604 EEPRTIELVRGRL
-617 AMAGGQL
+617 ALAGGQL
-624 LRQALE
+624 LRQAIK

-635 AAPESAGDVL
+635 AAPESVGAML
-645 AYPAVVVLTSGEST
+645 AFPAVVVLTSGEST
-659 PCRVVAIDAERV
+659 PCRVVAIDAERL
-671 RLITPLAGTA
+671 RLVTPLAGTA
-681 ESPVDVPAAL
+681 EDPVDVPAAL
-691 VKAVEFDPSVPG
+691 VKAIEFDPAVPG

-740 RLITA
+740 RLIAA
-745 DDKAVRIE
+745 DDTTVRIE
-753 LPGKEQVFPRDAV
+753 MPGKEQVFPRDAV
-766 ARAIWLHPEELDPKQ
+766 TRAIWLHPEELDPQ
-781 LDAPA
+781 PDAAA

-808 LMAETV
+808 LMAEAV
-814 EGQAIR
+814 EGRAIQ
-820 GTNAALGDVRIDTDR
+820 GTNAAFGQARIDTAG

-856 WKVRPAAE
+856 WKVRLAPE
-864 PRALREQEPPKENAG
+864 PRALREQEPAKENAG

>member
-1 MSSMPSRTRGSHL
+1 MSSMPSRIYGGRL
-14 AVIVACAALCGGVA
+14 PAIVACAALCGGA
-28 SAAAPQ
+28 SLAATPQ
-34 PDQRAPRGVLDLR
+34 PDQPAPRGVLDLR
-47 GGGFVVGELVPAPE
+47 GGGFVSGELVPTPE
-61 VADGRETLLWQ
+61 AGNGRETLVWQ
-72 SPVFTKPFE
+72 SPLFAKPFE

-89 MRCGAVRDP
+89 ARFGAVRDAGKP
-98 DGTPADAF
+98 PADAF

-115 ITGAIQGIDADTIT
+115 ITGVVQAIDADTIT
-129 VESGRGADRQTLQ
+129 VEAAGGADRQTLH

-165 GLAGWEQKPGNAW
+165 GLAGWEQKPGSAW

-222 VSDGVA
+222 ASDGVA

-240 AGSGPTLAVV
+240 AAIGPTLAVL

-257 TLEPIPL
+257 TLEPISL

-283 MAVVLPAAGDQPA
+283 MAVVLPAAGEQPA

-301 ARATDTE
+301 SRAADAE

-321 VCLESLRVTPWTAAE
+321 ICLESLRVTPWTAAE

-345 TIAMRTGIPRTG
+345 TIAVRTGGPRTG
-357 EIEGFDSQAGAFIV
+357 EIEGFDAQAGAFMV
-371 RAAGQETRI
+371 RDAGQVTRI

-392 TEASGPKQTAQVR
+392 PEAAGPKQVAQVR
-405 LIGVNGDVVSGGLVG
+405 VIGANGDVASGVLVN
-420 VDPQGVR
+420 VDAQGVW
-427 IRRQGLAEPIRVPFS
+427 IRRQGLAEPLCMPFT
-442 QLVAMQSLVPAGPA
+442 QLVALQSLMPAA
-456 SEQPG
+456 TALELPG
-461 REGRLEGDGF
+461 REGRLEGEGF
-471 AMRGG
+471 AMRGAV
-476 LAAVDGGVGWQPVGS
+476 AAVADGVGWQPAGS
-491 VVASPFAATAAP
+491 IVASPFARTAAP
-503 FSGRLDYVAAPADV
+503 FSGRLDYVDAPADT
-517 DESGVVG
+517 DESGMVG
-524 GIGGMVSRAD
+524 GIGGMVSRTD

-581 EVTDLLRGQVGTPV
+581 QVTDLLRGQVGAQV

-604 EDPRTIELVRGRL
+604 EEPRTIELVRGRL
-617 AMAGGQL
+617 ALAGGQL
-624 LRQALE
+624 LRQAIK

-635 AAPESAGDVL
+635 AAPESVGAML
-645 AYPAVVVLTSGEST
+645 AFPAVVVLTSGEST
-659 PCRVVAIDAERV
+659 PCRVVAIDAERL
-671 RLITPLAGTA
+671 RLVTPLAGTA
-681 ESPVDVPAAL
+681 EDPVDVPAAL
-691 VKAVEFDPSVPG
+691 VKAIEFDPAVPG

-740 RLITA
+740 RLIAA
-745 DDKAVRIE
+745 DDTTVRIE
-753 LPGKEQVFPRDAV
+753 MPGKEQVFPRDAV
-766 ARAIWLHPEELDPKQ
+766 TRAIWLHPEELDPQ
-781 LDAPA
+781 PDAAA

-808 LMAETV
+808 LMAEAV
-814 EGQAIR
+814 EGRAIQ
-820 GTNAALGDVRIDTDR
+820 GTNAAFGEARIDTAG

-856 WKVRPAAE
+856 WKVRLAPE
-864 PRALREQEPPKENAG
+864 PRALREQEPAKENAG

>member
-1 MSSMPSRTRGSHL
+1 
-14 AVIVACAALCGGVA
+14 
-28 SAAAPQ
+28 
-34 PDQRAPRGVLDLR
+34 VLDLR
-47 GGGFVVGELVPAPE
+47 GGGFVSGELVPTPE
-61 VADGRETLLWQ
+61 AGNGRETLVWQ
-72 SPVFTKPFE
+72 SPLFAKPFE

-89 MRCGAVRDP
+89 ARFGAVRDAGKP
-98 DGTPADAF
+98 PADAF

-115 ITGAIQGIDADTIT
+115 ITGVVQAIDADTIT
-129 VESGRGADRQTLQ
+129 VEAAGGADRQTLH

-165 GLAGWEQKPGNAW
+165 GLAGWEQKPGSAW

-222 VSDGVA
+222 ASDGVA

-240 AGSGPTLAVV
+240 AAIGPTLAVL

-257 TLEPIPL
+257 TLEPISL

-283 MAVVLPAAGDQPA
+283 MAVVLPAAGEQPA

-301 ARATDTE
+301 SRAADAE

-321 VCLESLRVTPWTAAE
+321 ICLESLRVTPWTAAE

-345 TIAMRTGIPRTG
+345 TIAVRTGGPRTG
-357 EIEGFDSQAGAFIV
+357 EIEGFDAQAGAFMV
-371 RAAGQETRI
+371 RDAGQVTRI

-392 TEASGPKQTAQVR
+392 PEAAGPKQVAQVR
-405 LIGVNGDVVSGGLVG
+405 VIGANGDVASGVLVN
-420 VDPQGVR
+420 VDAQGVW
-427 IRRQGLAEPIRVPFS
+427 IRRQGLAEPLCMPFT
-442 QLVAMQSLVPAGPA
+442 QLVALQSLMPAA
-456 SEQPG
+456 SALELPG
-461 REGRLEGDGF
+461 REGRLEGEGF
-471 AMRGG
+471 AMRGAV
-476 LAAVDGGVGWQPVGS
+476 AAVADGVGWQPAGS
-491 VVASPFAATAAP
+491 IVASPFAATAAP
-503 FSGRLDYVAAPADV
+503 FSGRLDYVDAPADT
-517 DESGVVG
+517 DESGMVG
-524 GIGGMVSRAD
+524 GIGGMVSRTD

-581 EVTDLLRGQVGTPV
+581 QVTDLLRGQVGAQV

-604 EDPRTIELVRGRL
+604 EEPRTIELVRGRL
-617 AMAGGQL
+617 ALAGGQL
-624 LRQALE
+624 LRQAIK

-635 AAPESAGDVL
+635 ASPESVGAML
-645 AYPAVVVLTSGEST
+645 AFPAVVVLTSGEST
-659 PCRVVAIDAERV
+659 PCRVVAIDAERL
-671 RLITPLAGTA
+671 RLVTPLAGTA
-681 ESPVDVPAAL
+681 EDPVDVPAAL
-691 VKAVEFDPSVPG
+691 VKAIEFDPAVPG

-740 RLITA
+740 RLIAA
-745 DDKAVRIE
+745 DDTTVRIE
-753 LPGKEQVFPRDAV
+753 MPGKEQVFPRDAV
-766 ARAIWLHPEELDPKQ
+766 TRAIWLHPEELDPQ
-781 LDAPA
+781 PDAAA

-808 LMAETV
+808 LMAEAV
-814 EGQAIR
+814 EGRAIQ
-820 GTNAALGDVRIDTDR
+820 GTNAAFGQARIDTAG

-856 WKVRPAAE
+856 WKVRLAPE
-864 PRALREQEPPKENAG
+864 PRALREQEPAKENAG

>member
-1 MSSMPSRTRGSHL
+1 MSSMPVRALSGRLG
-14 AVIVACAALCGGVA
+14 AIVACAALSVGA
-28 SAAAPQ
+28 SLAAAPQ
-34 PDQRAPRGVLDLR
+34 PGQSAPRGVLDLR
-47 GGGFVVGELVPAPE
+47 GGGFVSGELLPAPE
-61 VADGRETLLWQ
+61 AGDGRETLVWQ
-72 SPVFTKPFE
+72 SPLFTKPFE
-81 FRLADVTG
+81 FRLADVA
-89 MRCGAVRDP
+89 GARFGTVGDP
-98 DGTPADAF
+98 AKPPADAF

-115 ITGAIQGIDADTIT
+115 ITGVLQAIDADTIT
-129 VESGRGADRQTLQ
+129 VEVGGAAGRQTLR

-157 GGSFDGPG
+157 GGSFEGPG
-165 GLAGWEQKPGNAW
+165 ALAGWEQKPGSAW

-188 RRGGSIS
+188 RRGDSIS
-195 RDVAAPPRARYDIGV
+195 RDVAAPARARYDIGV
-210 SWTTPAEFRFSL
+210 SWTKPAELRFSL
-222 VSDGVA
+222 VADGVA

-240 AGSGPTLAVV
+240 AAGGPTLAVV

-264 DPAADSL
+264 DAAADSL

-283 MAVVLPAAGDQPA
+283 MAVVLPAAGDEPA

-301 ARATDTE
+301 ARAAGAE

-321 VCLESLRVTPWTAAE
+321 ICLESLRVTPWTAAE

-345 TIAMRTGIPRTG
+345 TIAVRNGGPRTG
-357 EIEGFDSQAGAFIV
+357 DIEGFDAATGGFMV
-371 RAAGQETRI
+371 RDGEQVTRI

-392 TEASGPKQTAQVR
+392 PEAVGPKQVPQVR
-405 LIGVNGDVVSGGLVG
+405 AINADGDVVSGTLANIDAQNVW
-420 VDPQGVR
+420 
-427 IRRQGLAEPIRVPFS
+427 IRRRGLAEPLGMPFS
-442 QLVAMQSLVPAGPA
+442 QLVALQSLVPAATALDLP
-456 SEQPG
+456 S
-461 REGRLEGDGF
+461 REGRLEGDGL
-471 AMRGG
+471 AMRGA
-476 LAAVDGGVGWQPVGS
+476 LAAVAGGVGWQPLGS
-491 VVASPFAATAAP
+491 IVASPFAATAAP
-503 FSGRLDYVAAPADV
+503 FSGRLDYVVPPADTN
-517 DESGVVG
+517 ESGMVG

-570 RFVPTKGLEPD
+570 RFVPTKGLAPD
-581 EVTDLLRGQVGTPV
+581 EVTDLLRGRVGTPV

-604 EDPRTIELVRGRL
+604 EEPRTIELMRGRL

-630 THAEL
+630 TQAQL

-645 AYPAVVVLTSGEST
+645 AFPAVVVLTSGEST
-659 PCRVVAIDAERV
+659 PCRVVAIDAERL
-671 RLITPLAGTA
+671 RLVTPLAGTA
-681 ESPVDVPAAL
+681 EEPVDVPAAF

-740 RLITA
+740 RLIAA
-745 DDKAVRIE
+745 DDHVVRFE

-766 ARAIWLHPEELDPKQ
+766 ARAIWLHPEELDAPQ
-781 LDAPA
+781 PDAAA
-786 AEPPRPQG
+786 AEPPGPPG
-794 LAVTGIWPGGRRVA
+794 LAVTGIWPGGRRVG
-808 LMAETV
+808 LRAETV
-814 EGQAIR
+814 EGPVIQ
-820 GTNAALGDVRIDTDR
+820 GTSPAFGAARIDTDK

-856 WKVRPAAE
+856 WKVRPAPE
-864 PRALREQEPPKENAG
+864 PRAMREQEPAKENAG